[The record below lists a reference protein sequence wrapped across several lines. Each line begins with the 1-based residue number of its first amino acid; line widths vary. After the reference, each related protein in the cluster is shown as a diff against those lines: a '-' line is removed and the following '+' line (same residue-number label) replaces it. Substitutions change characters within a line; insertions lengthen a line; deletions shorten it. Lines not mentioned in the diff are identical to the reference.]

1 MRQMDLTKNVIMLVI
16 GIAAFVLLIAE
27 GDTLFHTFLAK
38 VIACALIGC
47 DMMIY
52 RTFEEK

>member
-1 MRQMDLTKNVIMLVI
+1 MRHLVLTKNVIMLVI
-16 GIAAFVLLIAE
+16 GIASFILLIAE

-52 RTFEEK
+52 RTFERE

>member
-1 MRQMDLTKNVIMLVI
+1 MRHLDLTKNVIMLVI
-16 GIAAFVLLIAE
+16 GIASFILLIAE

-52 RTFEEK
+52 RTFERE